1 MEKDQTDSAS
11 HKDDSASLM
20 KEAVNSTSWMN
31 NSASPMKI
39 VMKLGE
45 LMNNSA
51 SQMNFPKDMPTYAP
65 VEFRLGNPTSGFRV
79 QSKNEGNSTSHS
91 MTRRVHQK
99 PRKLGE

>member
-1 MEKDQTDSAS
+1 MDSASRKVDSAS
-11 HKDDSASLM
+11 HM
-20 KEAVNSTSWMN
+20 KMDENSTSWMN

-79 QSKNEGNSTSHS
+79 QSENEGNSTSHS
-91 MTRRVHQK
+91 MTRRVHRK
-99 PRKLGE
+99 PTKLSE